1 VLRVGPLMSCSL
13 GGLLGLLAGGDLCLS
28 GTLDSLGS
36 GLEFLASFA
45 AILGL
50 GKDASLIKLSD
61 LVCILV
67 IN

>member
-1 VLRVGPLMSCSL
+1 MGLRVLCSL
-13 GGLLGLLAGGDLCLS
+13 GGLLGLLAGRDLCLGS
-28 GTLDSLGS
+28 TLDSLGS

-45 AILGL
+45 TILGL